1 MKLNEEIN
9 RFDYKY
15 QFVKNNRY
23 WNYDKEYEL
32 LLDNKKIKISESD
45 ILLRISYDISNKV
58 YLNSVKRNDMADYE
72 IPNID
77 IEQMKKIVIS
87 FFMSINPNLS
97 NKISFILANTKFIRY
112 DDNISGNK
120 QRSVSNGDGIK
131 LYYKNDLKSLVT
143 LAHEVSHRISN
154 LDDNLEINNK
164 NKVTSFAEIESELTE
179 DLFLDYLK
187 ENNLQIKDKN
197 LSGSVRPLNNNDVN
211 DIKYNKY
218 KSAIFMAYR
227 SIDELEFKK
236 IAKNSKIYSIDNKLI
251 NELSNNL
258 NLEKEEI
265 ISRIDKFIS
274 QYYPDDEEH
283 NYLGVK
289 DYDLKNGK
297 QLSNE
302 CRFIYAYCFVEKF
315 NNMNLDYSQKCNFYK
330 NYLDNAK
337 NMSFQKVLE
346 LFNVNLFRLDG
357 FTNEFINKFNELSNK
372 NYLQSYISQLNIET
386 EKTK

>member
-9 RFDYKY
+9 RLDYKY

-45 ILLRISYDISNKV
+45 ILLRISYDILNKV
-58 YLNSVKRNDMADYE
+58 DLNSVKRNDKVDYE

-77 IEQMKKIVIS
+77 IEQMKKIVIN
-87 FFMSINPNLS
+87 FFVSINPNLS

-154 LDDNLEINNK
+154 LDDNLEINNR
-164 NKVTSFAEIESELTE
+164 NKVASFAEIESELTE
-179 DLFLDYLK
+179 DLFLNYLK
-187 ENNLQIKDKN
+187 ENNLKIKDKN
-197 LSGSVRPLNNNDVN
+197 LSGSIRPLNNNDVN

-218 KSAIFMAYR
+218 KFAIFIAYR

-236 IAKNSKIYSIDNKLI
+236 IAKNSKIYSIDNKFI

-258 NLEKEEI
+258 NLGKEEI

-289 DYDLKNGK
+289 NYDLKNGK
-297 QLSNE
+297 HLSNE

-346 LFNVNLFRLDG
+346 LFNVNLFGLDN

-372 NYLQSYISQLNIET
+372 NYLQSYINQLNIEAK
-386 EKTK
+386 KTK